1 MIFSEEYMSVVKEY
15 FDLSDPYTRDNVI
28 LCTEAQKETVL
39 ESLANKLYQHIRSHV
54 DDIDFG
60 TIPMSKGNITKIERY
75 TELIDCIN
83 TIKQLISEYGEDTE
97 LVDVVATAIDN
108 IQKRQRVFEKAF
120 TLNIDFPIMMYNT
133 MTLSCVSAVSV
144 LIATCVEYVK
154 DGNTTIKASFDK
166 SAYYKSKD
174 HVLFHSLRQ
183 FNAECTRTNLD
194 KFMDGCIRVNAT
206 KLAEAYNEN
215 PDQRFYIEEASI
227 GTVLSVIR
235 YVVSL
240 KWVFGFLFNTIRR
253 LVYYYFYF
261 RQNTSDY
268 WALQADFLQ
277 MNAENLKYREEF
289 QDDDKRREEI
299 YNKQMKWVERFRK
312 ISNAFMIGDKKAQK
326 KAEDQ
331 ADDEDRRRDK
341 YPEKD
346 DNGGMF

>member
-154 DGNTTIKASFDK
+154 DGNTTI
-166 SAYYKSKD
+166 
-174 HVLFHSLRQ
+174 
-183 FNAECTRTNLD
+183 
-194 KFMDGCIRVNAT
+194 
-206 KLAEAYNEN
+206 
-215 PDQRFYIEEASI
+215 
-227 GTVLSVIR
+227 
-235 YVVSL
+235 
-240 KWVFGFLFNTIRR
+240 
-253 LVYYYFYF
+253 
-261 RQNTSDY
+261 
-268 WALQADFLQ
+268 
-277 MNAENLKYREEF
+277 
-289 QDDDKRREEI
+289 
-299 YNKQMKWVERFRK
+299 
-312 ISNAFMIGDKKAQK
+312 
-326 KAEDQ
+326 
-331 ADDEDRRRDK
+331 
-341 YPEKD
+341 
-346 DNGGMF
+346 